1 MKRFSLFLAVSFPMF
16 CFLLLGCDKPNES
29 FISLRIE
36 NNTPYQINTMR
47 INTTHIAE
55 QHSENHVFSNI
66 EPNATSKQFDF
77 SFFNRLCYAV
87 QISAQAN
94 ESLLANIE
102 QNPIDCLFDDLLDGG
117 KYVLKINQINLSN
130 SSLDVQLV
138 TE

>member
-1 MKRFSLFLAVSFPMF
+1 
-16 CFLLLGCDKPNES
+16 
-29 FISLRIE
+29 
-36 NNTPYQINTMR
+36 MR

>member
-1 MKRFSLFLAVSFPMF
+1 MF

-55 QHSENHVFSNI
+55 QHSESRVFTDIS
-66 EPNATSKQFDF
+66 PNGFSERLDF

-94 ESLLANIE
+94 TSLLANIE

-117 KYVLKINQINLSN
+117 NYVIKINQINLPN
-130 SSLDVQLV
+130 ISLDVQLAA
-138 TE
+138 E